1 MSRRHALAVLGP
13 GILIAATGVGAGDLA
28 TAAFSGSRLGTA
40 ILWAVL
46 VGALLKFA
54 LTEGL
59 ARWQLGSGETLL
71 EGTVRH
77 LGRGVGI
84 AFLIYLLPW
93 TFLVSAA
100 LMSAC
105 GAAAHAIV
113 PWTADAGTDKI
124 LYGIL
129 HSLVGVGL
137 VAIGGFRWFERI
149 MSVCIGIMFLTV
161 VITAAALVTD
171 PLAILRG
178 AVLPTIPRLDSDGLA
193 WTVALIGGVG
203 GTVTILCYGYWIRET
218 GRDRA
223 EDLGTCRLDLGVGY
237 TVTAIFGMAMVV
249 IGSRVDVEGRGV
261 GLIVALA
268 SRLDAELGGFAKTMF
283 LLGAWGAVAS
293 SLLGVWQ
300 AVPYLFADLVR
311 ELRGEASDDVKIG
324 IGSPVY
330 RATLLGMATVP
341 IVGLWVGFASMQRAY
356 AIVGASFLPLL
367 ALVLLRLG
375 RHERLRATHRN
386 TRVYEGVLVL
396 TLAFFVGF
404 LGMVIF

>member
-1 MSRRHALAVLGP
+1 MSRRTTLAVLGP
-13 GILIAATGVGAGDLA
+13 GILVAATGVGAGDLA
-28 TAAFSGSRLGTA
+28 TAAFSGSKLGLA

-46 VGALLKFA
+46 AGAFLKFA

-59 ARWQLGSGETLL
+59 ARWQLGSGETLI

-77 LGRGVGI
+77 VGRGVGI
-84 AFLIYLLPW
+84 AFLVYLLPW

-105 GAAAHAIV
+105 GAAAHAVI

-129 HSLVGVGL
+129 HSAAGVAL

-149 MSVCIGIMFLTV
+149 MSVCIGVMFLTV
-161 VITAAALVTD
+161 VITAAALVTE
-171 PLAILRG
+171 PFAVVRG
-178 AVLPTIPRLDSDGLA
+178 ALLPTIPQLDSGGLA

-223 EDLGTCRLDLGVGY
+223 EDLATCRLDLGVGY
-237 TVTAIFGMAMVV
+237 TVTAIFGLAMVV
-249 IGSRVDVEGRGV
+249 IGSRIDVDGRGV

-268 SRLDAELGGFAKTMF
+268 AQLEAELGGFAKTMF

-311 ELRGEASDDVKIG
+311 ELRGESRDAMKTG
-324 IGSPVY
+324 FANPVY
-330 RATLLGMATVP
+330 RATLLGMAIVP
-341 IVGLWVGFASMQRAY
+341 MAGLWVGFASMQRAY

-375 RHERLRATHRN
+375 RSERLRASHRN
-386 TRVYEGVLVL
+386 TRRYEALLVL
-396 TLAFFVGF
+396 TLLFFVGF
-404 LGMVIF
+404 LGLVVF